1 MGSTEDPENHS
12 FFWKKLICQVD
23 FLPVFSSG
31 VGLKPPFPHFAE
43 KEQGLSQPPP
53 RAYLHVRRL
62 RPGALTPGWTSGAG
76 ACGSPPGRR
85 RARAGH
91 SPSGSV
97 RCFAE
102 RNSTAVWLAEAQPAA
117 GDRSKASSTSGN
129 NPPHL
134 RMRSHVQSGA
144 LTVKTG
150 HMRSL
155 LESTVIYRQD
165 LLNLRFS

>member
-1 MGSTEDPENHS
+1 M
-12 FFWKKLICQVD
+12 
-23 FLPVFSSG
+23 FSSG

-53 RAYLHVRRL
+53 RAYLRVRHL
-62 RPGALTPGWTSGAG
+62 PPGALTPGWRSGAG

-97 RCFAE
+97 HCFAE
-102 RNSTAVWLAEAQPAA
+102 QNSRAVWLAEAQPAVE
-117 GDRSKASSTSGN
+117 DQNKTSSTSGN

-134 RMRSHVQSGA
+134 RTRSHVQSGA
-144 LTVKTG
+144 LTVKTC

-155 LESTVIYRQD
+155 LENTATYKQD